1 MLERYYLFRVTM
13 IALKIKEIAKKDS
26 GKGFARLNPDDMHE
40 IGVDAWDLVEIGGKR
55 KTIVRVMPLEKSLR
69 HKSVIQID
77 PITRENARVDID
89 EHVFVKKIESKSA
102 TKVVLSPKNNE
113 LLYNGN
119 ETKYLLDRLD
129 GYPVTLGDRIRL
141 KLPGTGEEEFNVS
154 GIIPSNSVIIR
165 ASTKID
171 IRRRSKEKFDSS
183 RVSYD
188 DVGGLQEQITKVRE
202 IVELPLRYPQL
213 FNKLGIDPPRGILLV
228 GPPGTGKTLL
238 AKAVAYETNANF
250 QVINGP
256 EIMHKFYGE
265 SEARLRDLFEIAARN
280 QPSIIFLDE
289 LDAIAPK
296 RDKVS
301 GDVEKRI
308 VSQLLSLMDGLKQR
322 GNIVVI
328 GATNLPSAL
337 DPALRRPGRFD
348 REVSLEVP
356 DRNGRAKIFEV
367 HTRGMPLSQDIDLE
381 RLADL
386 THGYVGA
393 DIENLCREAAMK
405 SLRRSLPDY
414 DENDPDSMDTKNIV
428 PVSVE
433 TSDFMDA
440 LKDVEPSAIRE
451 IFVEISKVTWDD
463 IGGLKDT
470 KEKLLEAVIW
480 PFKHKD
486 LFEIIDAKAP
496 KGILLCGPPGTGKTL
511 LAKALA
517 NQSGANF
524 ISVKGAEILSKYV
537 GESEHAVREVFK
549 KAKQV
554 APCIV
559 FFDEIDALAPCRR
572 ETDGTRVS
580 ERVVS
585 QLLTEMD
592 GVEDLREVLILAA
605 TNRVDIVD
613 PALLRSGRFDLILN
627 IPYPDE
633 TELME
638 ILNIHTRGKPIADD
652 VKLKEI
658 AHKTKGLSGADV
670 ELLCQRAS
678 MLAIREHL
686 KDRRKKLKISE
697 RNFSDA
703 LSEIRKK
710 VIGNYGD
717 FQKEHPGQYRA

>member
-1 MLERYYLFRVTM
+1 MM
-13 IALKIKEIAKKDS
+13 IALKIKEIAKKDA
-26 GKGFARLNPDDMHE
+26 GKGFARLNPGDMHE
-40 IGVDAWDLVEIGGKR
+40 IGVEAWDLVEIGGKR
-55 KTIVRVMPLEKSLR
+55 KTIVRVMPLEKSTR
-69 HKSVIQID
+69 QKSVLQID
-77 PITRENARVDID
+77 GITRENARVDVD
-89 EHVFVKKIESKSA
+89 EHVFVKKIDSKSA
-102 TKVVLSPKNNE
+102 TKVVLAPKNNE

-129 GYPVTLGDRIRL
+129 GYPITIGDRIRL
-141 KLPGTGEEEFNVS
+141 KLPGTGDEDFNVV
-154 GIIPSNSVIIR
+154 GVIPSNSVIIR
-165 ASTKID
+165 PSTKID
-171 IRRRSKEKFDSS
+171 IRRRSREKFDSS
-183 RVSYD
+183 RVSYV
-188 DVGGLQEQITKVRE
+188 DVGGLNEQITKVKE
-202 IVELPLRYPQL
+202 IVELPLKYPQL

-228 GPPGTGKTLL
+228 GPPGSGKTLL
-238 AKAVAYETNANF
+238 AKAVAFETNANF

-265 SEARLRDLFEIAARN
+265 SEARLRDIFEIATRN

-308 VSQLLSLMDGLKQR
+308 VSQLLSLMDGLKHR

-348 REVSLEVP
+348 REVSLDVP
-356 DRNGRAKIFEV
+356 NRNGRLQILEV
-367 HTRGMPLSQDIDLE
+367 HTRGMPLSEEIDLE

-386 THGYVGA
+386 THGFVGA

-414 DENDPDSMDTKNIV
+414 GETDIYTMDTDKIV
-428 PVSVE
+428 PVKVGNG
-433 TSDFMDA
+433 DFMDA
-440 LKDVEPSAIRE
+440 LKEVEPSAIRE

-463 IGGLKDT
+463 IGGLKDI
-470 KEKLLEAVIW
+470 KEKLVEAAIW
-480 PFKHKD
+480 PFTHKD
-486 LFEIIDAKAP
+486 LFELIDAKAP

-559 FFDEIDALAPCRR
+559 FFDEIDALAPCRG

-627 IPYPDE
+627 IPYPE
-633 TELME
+633 EPELVE
-638 ILNIHTRGKPIADD
+638 ILKIHTRGKPIADD

-658 AHKTKGLSGADV
+658 ANKTKGLSGADI

-678 MLAIREHL
+678 ILAIREHL
-686 KDRRKKLKISE
+686 KDRRKKLKITGRHFTE
-697 RNFSDA
+697 A
-703 LSEIRKK
+703 LNEVRQKI
-710 VIGNYGD
+710 IANYGD
-717 FQKEHPGQYRA
+717 LSKEHLDQHRA